1 MVTIREAKASDA
13 KAIIEFCYQIGS
25 ETDNL
30 SYGSEGIGL
39 SVADE
44 ESILAE
50 IQNADTSF
58 FLLAEVNN
66 QIVGTCNCSGFRK
79 KRLAHRAEIG
89 IAVKKSNW
97 NQGIGRKLMTQLI
110 ALAKQSGLKIL
121 SLEVRSDNKS
131 AIHLYE
137 NLGFQ
142 KIGTFKGFMEVD
154 GLLID
159 FDIMELVME

>member
-1 MVTIREAKASDA
+1 
-13 KAIIEFCYQIGS
+13 
-25 ETDNL
+25 
-30 SYGSEGIGL
+30 
-39 SVADE
+39 
-44 ESILAE
+44 
-50 IQNADTSF
+50 
-58 FLLAEVNN
+58 
-66 QIVGTCNCSGFRK
+66 
-79 KRLAHRAEIG
+79 
-89 IAVKKSNW
+89 
-97 NQGIGRKLMTQLI
+97 MTQLI